1 MSILDPEILLQT
13 ILSFLLKS
21 VSNVGSSKRVASLFL
36 TVFLSLPE
44 SWFCALTLTAFLN
57 ILELVKDYNQH

>member
-21 VSNVGSSKRVASLFL
+21 VSSVGSSKRVASLFL
-36 TVFLSLPE
+36 TFFLSLPE

>member
-1 MSILDPEILLQT
+1 
-13 ILSFLLKS
+13 
-21 VSNVGSSKRVASLFL
+21 L
-36 TVFLSLPE
+36 TFFLSLPE